1 MSGVTSRGT
10 IWGSHV
16 PMAEPTLEREAS
28 YARVAAKQYGLIT
41 SEQLLGLGLSRS
53 SISRRVR
60 AGTLIPVL
68 PTVYRLAGVARSWH
82 QRVFSA
88 HLWAGAES
96 VICGRAAAALHRL
109 DAFAA
114 CSEIDVATPRSLKA
128 AAEWTIVRRPRSF
141 DGRDRVVVDGIPV
154 LSPTR
159 TLIDVAG
166 CATEAQ
172 LELALEDARRRNLVT
187 PEQLERRLSA
197 LPPNQIGRGKLL
209 KVLALLTGTR
219 PSESNLEVKVT
230 RLLRREGYP
239 DPIRQEVLDDNGG
252 FAGRVDLIYPDRKL
266 IIEVHSHRWHS
277 DRRAGDADSER
288 TNRHQA
294 MGWVVMVARHSMLKG
309 EGRATFL
316 RDLARTYGREVA

>member
-1 MSGVTSRGT
+1 M
-10 IWGSHV
+10 
-16 PMAEPTLEREAS
+16 PMTEPTLVREAS
-28 YARVAAKQYGLIT
+28 CARVAAKQYGLIT
-41 SEQLLGLGLSRS
+41 SEQLRELGLSPS
-53 SISRRVR
+53 SISRRAH
-60 AGTLIPVL
+60 AGTLSPVL

-82 QRVFSA
+82 QRVLSA
-88 HLWAGAES
+88 HLWAGEAS

-114 CSEIDVATPRSLKA
+114 CSDVDVATPRSLKA
-128 AAEWTIVRRPRSF
+128 AADWTIIRRPRSF

-187 PEQLERRLSA
+187 PERLECRLAS
-197 LPPNQIGRGKLL
+197 LPQNQIGRGKLL

-219 PSESNLEVKVT
+219 PSESNLEVKVI
-230 RLLRREGYP
+230 RVLRREGYP
-239 DPIRQEVLDDNGG
+239 DPIRQEVLNDSGE

-288 TNRHQA
+288 INRHQA

-309 EGRATFL
+309 EGGSKL
-316 RDLARTYGREVA
+316 LGDLARTYEREIA